1 MFHER
6 ERVKER
12 RQERKE
18 QLLLQSRDSMP
29 PHIDELHDPIK
40 RVLIPDQYVKNTDF
54 SNETPPS
61 KPVGF
66 QLKRQIY
73 LSLAV
78 IGVAYVLLKS
88 PFGVP
93 NTWRDLS
100 REVMT
105 RDFNFEGV
113 AVWYEQVTGHSSSA
127 LPVLFNKKE
136 KESVPANAYQLSKWS
151 LPKEWKIAK
160 EYDTKSAKIVVDL
173 GDKGEVV
180 NMDTGWVTFV
190 GEKPGYG
197 TTVVMQ
203 YTNDREIWY
212 GNLEKV
218 NVSVNDWVNKKDTVG
233 VAKPFVDQVVNTRYL
248 FMAMKQNGR
257 FTNPLDVISFE

>member
-6 ERVKER
+6 ERVKDR

-29 PHIDELHDPIK
+29 PHIDDLHDPLE
-40 RVLIPDQYVKNTDF
+40 RVFIPDQYSRSTDF
-54 SNETPPS
+54 TNETPPS
-61 KPVGF
+61 KPVGYHF
-66 QLKRQIY
+66 KRQIY

-78 IGVAYVLLKS
+78 IGIAYVLLKS

-113 AVWYEQVTGHSSSA
+113 AVWYEQVTGHSPSA
-127 LPVLFNKKE
+127 LPVLFDKKE

-160 EYDTKSAKIVVDL
+160 EYDSKSAKLVVDL
-173 GDKGEVV
+173 GNKGEVL
-180 NMDTGWVTFV
+180 NMDTGWVTSV

-197 TTVVMQ
+197 TTVIIQ
-203 YTNDREIWY
+203 YTDDREIWY

-218 NVSVNDWVNKKDTVG
+218 NVSVNDWVNTKDLVG
-233 VAKPFVDQVVNTRYL
+233 VAKPFTDQEINTRYL
-248 FMAMKQNGR
+248 FMAMKQNGK
-257 FTNPLDVISFE
+257 FINPLDVISFE